1 MHGGGFG
8 GVWTTEIIICLVVDH
23 GRTKEII
30 ICLVAD
36 HAWTME
42 IVQEKQ
48 QYIKKNN
55 TEYRRLED
63 CTGLN
68 QLSLW

>member
-1 MHGGGFG
+1 M
-8 GVWTTEIIICLVVDH
+8 WTT
-23 GRTKEII
+23 EII

-42 IVQEKQ
+42 IVQEKR

-55 TEYRRLED
+55 KIYLGPRYLEFKLFKKFFKKKP
-63 CTGLN
+63 LN
-68 QLSLW
+68 AGPMNA